1 MHTFSFIETAAGI
14 GGGHRYFEDIMRIFK
29 NESII
34 CYNKETFKKAYIK
47 KKFPKN
53 KFIIF
58 DSYSL
63 GNQFSI
69 KISYLDFFIKK
80 IILFSI
86 PLVFLLNI
94 IRFLILLR
102 FNNTKLVLS
111 FNGGYPG
118 SYSSLSL
125 CVAAYLLNINNIL
138 FVLSTPQER
147 NKYYFIIQFFVDLI
161 ICKVVTKVVVNSKF
175 QKKKLVLRR
184 NFDKKKILVI
194 YNRTKIINKN
204 ISSINKKNYYIGI
217 VSRLVESKGIEK
229 LIRAL
234 YLLNTN
240 LKFNF
245 YLLIAGVGHDRSR
258 LNKIVNENKLE
269 KYVKFYNFVNE
280 NKLRIFY
287 KKFQFFIFPSNWEGL
302 PYSILDAMSYGKV
315 IISSNVGGISEA
327 IRHNKDG
334 ILINNINEKKIFNV
348 IKKIYLKPGY
358 LKKLSNSAKLR
369 CKNVFSQRLTMSN
382 FKKEIKFNF

>member
-1 MHTFSFIETAAGI
+1 MHTFSFIETSAGI

-29 NESII
+29 TESII
-34 CYNKETFKKAYIK
+34 CYNKETFEKAYIK

-63 GNQFSI
+63 GKQFSI

-80 IILFSI
+80 IILFSVPFI
-86 PLVFLLNI
+86 FLLNI
-94 IRFLILLR
+94 IRFYILLR

-125 CVAAYLLNINNIL
+125 CVAAFLLNINNIL
-138 FVLSTPQER
+138 FVLSTPQKR

-175 QKKKLVLRR
+175 QKKELVFRR

-204 ISSINKKNYYIGI
+204 ISIINKRNYYIGI
-217 VSRLVESKGIEK
+217 VSRLVESKGIDK

-234 YLLNTN
+234 HLLNTN

-280 NKLRIFY
+280 NELRIFY
-287 KKFQFFIFPSNWEGL
+287 KKFQFFIFPSNWEGF
-302 PYSILDAMSYGKV
+302 PYSILEAMSYGKV

-348 IKKIYLKPGY
+348 IKKIYLKPEY
-358 LKKLSNSAKLR
+358 LKKLSNSAKFR
-369 CKNVFSQRLTMSN
+369 CKKLFSQRLTMSN
-382 FKKEIKFNF
+382 FKKKIKFNF